1 MRPSLFTHM
10 ACAAVLAAAAC
21 SAQAAPDAQFVPAF
35 QSFLLA
41 SEGQDAA
48 LASALAGFGALSQA
62 EPASPVL
69 LAYRGAA
76 TAMQART
83 TYLPWRKM
91 AYAEDGLALLDKALA
106 MLQPA
111 HDAPG
116 QRQIPAVLDV
126 KLVAANTFLA
136 LPAMMNRRDRGV
148 KLLGEIAR
156 SPLLPSAPPAFQE
169 SVRKALD
176 KARLAPDGKARP

>member
-148 KLLGEIAR
+148 KLLGEVAR

>member
-1 MRPSLFTHM
+1 MRPSPFTHM

-48 LASALAGFGALSQA
+48 LASALAGFDALSQA

-148 KLLGEIAR
+148 KLLGEVAR

>member
-1 MRPSLFTHM
+1 MRPSSFTHM

>member
-1 MRPSLFTHM
+1 MRPSPFIHM

-21 SAQAAPDAQFVPAF
+21 SAQAAPDAQFAPAF

-48 LASALAGFGALSQA
+48 LASALAGFDALSQA

-148 KLLGEIAR
+148 KLLGEVAR

>member
-1 MRPSLFTHM
+1 MRPSPFTHM

-148 KLLGEIAR
+148 KLLGEVAR

>member
-1 MRPSLFTHM
+1 MRPSPFTHM
-10 ACAAVLAAAAC
+10 ACAAVLVAAAC

-48 LASALAGFGALSQA
+48 LASALAGFDALSQA

-136 LPAMMNRRDRGV
+136 LPAMMNRRDRGE
-148 KLLGEIAR
+148 KLLGEVAR